1 MNTEITI
8 NNKEI
13 FKNKT
18 FGEFITTAK
27 KNLISLE
34 NKANDTAKYNAFY
47 IAYFDNNKNI
57 NGELTEDFKRHN
69 VNNLK
74 DYVSKELGIGK
85 SQFYNLLAV
94 GKLLKLDDKKRVHYI
109 DKRLENFNV
118 TAVGLLINK
127 CPENENL
134 EEYINRLFETKRI
147 DSSMSNS
154 DIRKALRD
162 KVVKE
167 DKKENNEDNEVIKQ
181 TPEDTLNKLA
191 IEFENF
197 YCKIVGTKFKADHEI
212 DLNAL
217 HRIFEKYVSKNPFEE
232 NK

>member
-1 MNTEITI
+1 MNTEIII
-8 NNKEI
+8 NNKEV

-34 NKANDTAKYNAFY
+34 NKVNDTAKYNAYY

-57 NGELTEDFKRHN
+57 NGELTEDYKRHN

-94 GKLLKLDDKKRVHYI
+94 GKLLKLDDNKKVHYI

-127 CPENENL
+127 CPENEDIKD
-134 EEYINRLFETKRI
+134 YINRLFESKRI

-167 DKKENNEDNEVIKQ
+167 DKKEVEKEIKKN
-181 TPEDTLNKLA
+181 PYDTLTNIA
-191 IEFENF
+191 IQFEDF
-197 YCKIVGTKFKADHEI
+197 YCEVVGTKFKADHEI

-217 HRIFEKYVSKNPFEE
+217 HRIFEKYASKNPFEE